1 MTVISHSVVTV
12 VCDRECTET
21 VRDLPVGQVH
31 LDQTKCADSTR
42 GGGESE
48 RDILQRCERAW
59 PLHKDRRIYSLHS
72 MKLFHRVFMFV
83 FQENTIE

>member
-1 MTVISHSVVTV
+1 MTVMSHSVVTV
-12 VCDRECTET
+12 VCERECMET

-31 LDQTKCADSTR
+31 LDQTKRAHR
-42 GGGESE
+42 EGGESE

-59 PLHKDRRIYSLHS
+59 PLHKDRRIYSLRS
-72 MKLFHRVFMFV
+72 MKLFRRVFMFV